1 VLRASNFKLLVTIY
15 TKEEIEKIGL
25 SGKILA
31 KTSRLLKGEIKE
43 GVSLKQLD
51 KLAHDFI
58 KSTGAEPAFLN
69 YQPDG
74 ANHPYP
80 ASICASINDIVVHG
94 VPTDYKLHSG
104 DVLKVDLG
112 VKLNGFYS
120 DSAFT
125 VIVGKGTKEAINL
138 VKATYTSLEEAIRHV
153 KPGNKLGDI
162 GWAIEKT
169 ANRFGVHVITGLTG
183 HGIGNDLHEDPTI
196 YNYGNKGQGMELKSG
211 MVLAIEPMFSVGTNQ
226 VIQLD
231 DESWATKDGSLS
243 AHFEHT
249 VAVTS
254 KGPIILT

>member
-1 VLRASNFKLLVTIY
+1 MVNIY
-15 TKEEIEKIGL
+15 TNEEIEKIAL

-43 GVSLKQLD
+43 GISLKQLD
-51 KLAHDFI
+51 KMAHDFI
-58 KSTGAEPAFLN
+58 KSAGAEPAFLN
-69 YQPDG
+69 YQPEG
-74 ANHPYP
+74 ADHPYP

-94 VPTDYKLHSG
+94 IPTDYKLHTG

-125 VIVGKGTKEAINL
+125 VIIGKSTKETTNL
-138 VKATYTSLEEAIRHV
+138 VKATYTALDEVIRHV

-162 GWAIEKT
+162 GWSIEKT
-169 ANRFGVHVITGLTG
+169 AKRFGVNVIIGLTG
-183 HGIGNDLHEDPTI
+183 HGIGYDLHEDPTI
-196 YNYGNKGQGMELKSG
+196 YNYGNKGQGMELKAG
-211 MVLAIEPMFSVGTNQ
+211 MVLAIEPMFSAGTTQ

-249 VAVTS
+249 IAVTA
-254 KGPIILT
+254 KGPIILTQ